1 MQVFD
6 FPFAAMASRCE
17 LRLLAENAAQAQTWA
32 QLAQAEVARIEAKY
46 SRYRADSVIGR
57 INTAAGGAPVTIDQ
71 ETAALLAYAD
81 TLYTSSDGLFD
92 PTSGILRRAWNFKQ
106 ARLPDASE
114 LAPLLPLINWPGV
127 ERSPGQIRLPHVGM
141 ELDFGGFGK
150 EYAADRAATL
160 LQAQGARHGY
170 VNLGGDLR
178 ILGPQQDGRP
188 WQIGI
193 ADPRQADATIASIP
207 VSQGALTT
215 SGDYERFFELA
226 GRRYCHILNPRSGH
240 SVQHWRSVSVLAPV
254 AIAAGSYATLAMLKE
269 EAGLA
274 FLQASGLPFLAVDQ
288 HGQIWR
294 QGETEAVT

>member
-1 MQVFD
+1 
-6 FPFAAMASRCE
+6 MASRCE
-17 LRLLAENAAQAQTWA
+17 LRLLAENAAQAQAWA

-46 SRYRADSVIGR
+46 SRYRADSTIGR
-57 INTAAGGAPVTIDQ
+57 INAAAGGAPVTIDQ